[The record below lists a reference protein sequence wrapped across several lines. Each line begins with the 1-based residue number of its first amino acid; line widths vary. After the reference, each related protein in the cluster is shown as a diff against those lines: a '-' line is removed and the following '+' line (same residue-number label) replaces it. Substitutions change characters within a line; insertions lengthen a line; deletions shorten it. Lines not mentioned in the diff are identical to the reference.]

1 MPFVS
6 GKEPL
11 LVCIRFW
18 ARVRRARSHSPARAK
33 HARRRMLALA
43 TDDITTGVAIT
54 WLSSVPGYREGC
66 GTAGDSDA
74 AAPDARPVG
83 TNIDSC
89 LAPAIFTHPARTI
102 TAIAKVAHRRLTG
115 AGVVRT
121 GITKPRTIP
130 ASRPPR

>member
-1 MPFVS
+1 MACAVR
-6 GKEPL
+6 
-11 LVCIRFW
+11 V
-18 ARVRRARSHSPARAK
+18 ARPRARNTPSAECS
-33 HARRRMLALA
+33 ALA
-43 TDDITTGVAIT
+43 MDDITADVAIT

-66 GTAGDSDA
+66 GTTVGSDA

-83 TNIDSC
+83 RNIDSC

-102 TAIAKVAHRRLTG
+102 TAIARVAHSRLTG

-130 ASRPPR
+130 ASSPPR